1 MDGMEALKSA
11 GVTNFK
17 VFSLSHMEQFLLA
30 GPVVVVIGAYP
41 GWISKVDGCW
51 LLAG

>member
-30 GPVVVVIGAYP
+30 GPVVVSCHRG
-41 GWISKVDGCW
+41 ISGMDIES
-51 LLAG
+51 